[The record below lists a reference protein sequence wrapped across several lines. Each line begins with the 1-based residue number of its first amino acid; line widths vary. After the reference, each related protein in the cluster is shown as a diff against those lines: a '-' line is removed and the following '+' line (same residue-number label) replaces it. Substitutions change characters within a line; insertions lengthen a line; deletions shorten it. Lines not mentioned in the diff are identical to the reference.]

1 MSLRVGDRAPEFTLY
16 SDRFERWS
24 LAEALERGRAL
35 LLFFPG
41 AFTSTCT
48 TELNTINNDLGR
60 YAAGGAQVVGIS
72 TDAPAVLAEF
82 KRVHALSFPLL
93 SDHDAEVSG
102 AFGAR
107 FSVEEHR
114 LGYSRVSKRASF
126 VIERDGTVAYADVL
140 PSPADLPD
148 FDAIAAAV
156 NAD

>member
-1 MSLRVGDRAPEFTLY
+1 MSLRVGDRVPDFTLY
-16 SDRFERWS
+16 TDRFERWS
-24 LAEALERGRAL
+24 LADARERGRVL

-48 TELNTINNDLGR
+48 TELNAINNDLDR
-60 YAAGGAQVVGIS
+60 FTAGGAQVVGIS

-82 KRVHALSFPLL
+82 RKVQGLTFPLL
-93 SDHDAEVSG
+93 SDHDAEISG

-107 FSVEEHR
+107 FSAEEHR
-114 LGYSRVSKRASF
+114 LGYSRMSKRASF
-126 VIERDGTVAYADVL
+126 VVERDGTLAYADVL

-156 NAD
+156 NA